1 MATVTV
7 NVQANTGEATKDIN
21 NLDTALDGANKSAE
35 ELTNSLEGQEKRIKT
50 LSGAINI
57 VGGSVELLAG
67 SLALSGVL
75 TEEQTQKFEGAALGA
90 IAFADGTKRVFE
102 GYKELSEASKLAT
115 KAQVANNA
123 AVLANP
129 YVAAAVAIAA
139 VSAAIFILIKRN
151 RVVITEEQ
159 RRAGALNTI
168 NKETEEAE
176 RIQKQY
182 NRSLEVEENRSRNS
196 IELLKARGASI
207 EEIFKA
213 EKNLLQVRIQ
223 DQKLEIL
230 PKLERQNEELEKA
243 VRALEAAKKSTNG
256 VIAGQEATVTALENA
271 SDAYKDQII
280 ELDNLNTELLL
291 LETNY
296 ENARRGLEDNPIDIK
311 LRVVTPTGEETTE
324 TLGEYFRRQT
334 GEIQGATVLAQ
345 SSIQSIGD
353 ETTKSTTK
361 AYANSAL
368 AFQAFLIN
376 ANNDLNDFF
385 AGGTAEAISSTLEA
399 ASTLTSALVQVTDDG
414 TKEGFEKSK
423 KFKIAEVVTS
433 SIQAAFQAF
442 GAAQQ
447 FGPILG
453 PILGAAQVAAI
464 AVASNRAI
472 QDIRS
477 SSFDSP
483 SSSNLSSIGSGG
495 APGGA
500 AGFGAGMGGGS
511 QTLVTNIP
519 NPEPGITR
527 AYVVTGDVTNGIEA
541 QAQLE
546 RRRTFGPG

>member
-7 NVQANTGEATKDIN
+7 NVQADTGEATKDIN
-21 NLDTALDGANKSAE
+21 QLDAALDGAGKSAE
-35 ELTNSLEGQEKRIKT
+35 ELTDSLEGQEKRIKT

-75 TEEQTQKFEGAALGA
+75 TEEQTEKFEGAALGA

-129 YVAAAVAIAA
+129 YVAAAAA
-139 VSAAIFILIKRN
+139 VVALSAAIFILIKRN
-151 RVVITEEQ
+151 KTVITEEQ
-159 RRAGALNTI
+159 RRAGALDTI

-182 NRSLEVEENRSRNS
+182 NRSLEVEQNRANNS

-207 EEIFKA
+207 EDIFKA

-223 DQKLEIL
+223 AQKFDIL
-230 PKLERQNEELEKA
+230 PELERQNTELEKA
-243 VRALEAAKKSTNG
+243 VRALEAQKKATNG
-256 VIAGQEATVTALENA
+256 NIVSQEAIVTALET
-271 SDAYKDQII
+271 SRDALKDQVI

-324 TLGEYFRRQT
+324 TLGEYFSRQT

-345 SSIQSIGD
+345 TSIQSIGD

-376 ANNDLNDFF
+376 TNDSLNDFF
-385 AGGTAEAISSTLEA
+385 EGSTGEAIGSTLEA

-433 SIQAAFQAF
+433 STQAAFQAF
-442 GAAQQ
+442 AAAQQ

-464 AVASNRAI
+464 AVAGNRAI

-477 SSFDSP
+477 SSFDSG
-483 SSSNLSSIGSGG
+483 NISGG
-495 APGGA
+495 GGGGGAVNIPGGV
-500 AGFGAGMGGGS
+500 GAGLGGSS
-511 QTLVTNIP
+511 QTLVTSIP
-519 NPEPGITR
+519 PPEPGPMR

-541 QAQLE
+541 EAQLE

>member
-7 NVQANTGEATKDIN
+7 NVQAQTGEATKDIN
-21 NLDTALDGANKSAE
+21 NLDAALDGANKSAE
-35 ELTNSLEGQEKRIKT
+35 ELTDSLEGQEKRIKT

-129 YVAAAVAIAA
+129 YVAAAAA
-139 VSAAIFILIKRN
+139 VVALSAAIFILIKRN
-151 RVVITEEQ
+151 KTVITEEQ
-159 RRAGALNTI
+159 RRAGALDTI

-182 NRSLEVEENRSRNS
+182 NRSLEVEQNRANNS

-207 EEIFKA
+207 EEIFQA

-223 DQKLEIL
+223 AQKFDIL
-230 PKLERQNEELEKA
+230 PELERQNTELEKA
-243 VRALEAAKKSTNG
+243 VRALEAQKKSTNG
-256 VIAGQEATVTALENA
+256 VIAGQEEIVTALET
-271 SDAYKDQII
+271 SRDALKDQVI

-324 TLGEYFRRQT
+324 TLGEYFSRQT

-345 SSIQSIGD
+345 TSIQSIGD

-376 ANNDLNDFF
+376 TNDSLNDFF
-385 AGGTAEAISSTLEA
+385 EGSTGEAIGSTLEA

-433 SIQAAFQAF
+433 STQAAFQAF
-442 GAAQQ
+442 AAAQQ

-464 AVASNRAI
+464 AVAGNRAI

-477 SSFDSP
+477 SSFDSG
-483 SSSNLSSIGSGG
+483 NISGG
-495 APGGA
+495 GGGGGSVNIPGGV
-500 AGFGAGMGGGS
+500 GAGLGGSS

-519 NPEPGITR
+519 TPEPGPMR
-527 AYVVTGDVTNGIEA
+527 AYVVTGDVTNGQEA
-541 QAQLE
+541 EAQLE

>member
-7 NVQANTGEATKDIN
+7 NVQAQTGEATKDIN
-21 NLDTALDGANKSAE
+21 NLDAALDGANKSAE
-35 ELTNSLEGQEKRIKT
+35 ELTDSLEGQEKRIKT

-129 YVAAAVAIAA
+129 YVAAAAAIAA

-151 RVVITEEQ
+151 KTVITEEQ
-159 RRAGALNTI
+159 RRAGALDTI

-182 NRSLEVEENRSRNS
+182 NRSLEVEQNRANNS

-207 EEIFKA
+207 EDIFKA

-223 DQKLEIL
+223 AQKFDIL
-230 PKLERQNEELEKA
+230 PELERQNTELEKA
-243 VRALEAAKKSTNG
+243 VRALEAQKKSTNG
-256 VIAGQEATVTALENA
+256 VIAGQEEIVAALET
-271 SDAYKDQII
+271 SRDALKDQVI

-296 ENARRGLEDNPIDIK
+296 ENARKGLEDNPIDIK

-324 TLGEYFRRQT
+324 TLGEYFSRQT

-345 SSIQSIGD
+345 TSIQSIGD

-376 ANNDLNDFF
+376 TNDSLNDFF
-385 AGGTAEAISSTLEA
+385 EGSTGEAIGSTLEA

-433 SIQAAFQAF
+433 STQAAFQAF
-442 GAAQQ
+442 AAAQQ

-464 AVASNRAI
+464 AVAGNRAI

-477 SSFDSP
+477 SSFDSG
-483 SSSNLSSIGSGG
+483 NISGG
-495 APGGA
+495 GGGGGSVNIPGGV
-500 AGFGAGMGGGS
+500 GAGLGGSS

-519 NPEPGITR
+519 TPEPGPMR
-527 AYVVTGDVTNGIEA
+527 AYVVTGDVTNGQEA
-541 QAQLE
+541 EAQLE

>member
-7 NVQANTGEATKDIN
+7 NVQAQTGEATKDIN
-21 NLDTALDGANKSAE
+21 NLDAALDGANKSAE
-35 ELTNSLEGQEKRIKT
+35 ELTDSLEGQEKRIKT

-129 YVAAAVAIAA
+129 YVAAAAA
-139 VSAAIFILIKRN
+139 VVALSAAIFILIKRN
-151 RVVITEEQ
+151 KTVITEEQ
-159 RRAGALNTI
+159 RRAGALDTI

-182 NRSLEVEENRSRNS
+182 NRSLEVEQNRANNS

-207 EEIFKA
+207 EEIFQA

-223 DQKLEIL
+223 AQKFDIL
-230 PKLERQNEELEKA
+230 PELERQNTELEKA
-243 VRALEAAKKSTNG
+243 VRALEAQKKSTNG
-256 VIAGQEATVTALENA
+256 VIAGQEEIVTALET
-271 SDAYKDQII
+271 SRDALKDQVI

-324 TLGEYFRRQT
+324 TLGEYFSRQT

-345 SSIQSIGD
+345 TSIQSIGD

-376 ANNDLNDFF
+376 TNDSLNDFF
-385 AGGTAEAISSTLEA
+385 EGSTGEAIGSTLEA

-433 SIQAAFQAF
+433 STQAAFQAF
-442 GAAQQ
+442 AAAQQ

-464 AVASNRAI
+464 AVAGNRAI

-477 SSFDSP
+477 SSFDSG
-483 SSSNLSSIGSGG
+483 NISGG
-495 APGGA
+495 GGGGGAVNIPGGV
-500 AGFGAGMGGGS
+500 GAGLGGSS

-519 NPEPGITR
+519 TPEPGPMR
-527 AYVVTGDVTNGIEA
+527 AYVVTGDVTNGQEA
-541 QAQLE
+541 EAQLE